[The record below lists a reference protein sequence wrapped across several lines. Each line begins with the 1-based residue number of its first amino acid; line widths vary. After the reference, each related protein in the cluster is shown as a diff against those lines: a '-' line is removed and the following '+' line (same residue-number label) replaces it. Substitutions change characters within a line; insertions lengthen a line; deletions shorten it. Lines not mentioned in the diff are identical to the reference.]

1 MNRVRTLYALIA
13 ADVFLAFATI
23 GVESVFHKFLPPTL
37 ADHQMR
43 SWLEWRGG
51 ATAVFELA
59 VWAASVAAFL
69 IAWIGLASFWP
80 RAREIYL
87 AAWSLTALSLALG
100 GPSVLTSPGSV
111 LDSVGTLVSGAL
123 IGLVWFS
130 ELAPRYAPGRSG
142 SSLTGSPATASS

>member
-23 GVESVFHKFLPPTL
+23 GVESVFHKFLPPAL
-37 ADHQMR
+37 ADYQLR

-51 ATAVFELA
+51 WMAILELA
-59 VWAASVAAFL
+59 VWAASVTGFL
-69 IAWIGLASFWP
+69 IAWIGLAAFWP

-87 AAWSLTALSLALG
+87 AAWALTALSLALR

-111 LDSVGTLVSGAL
+111 LDSIGTLVSGAL

-130 ELAPRYAPGRSG
+130 DLASRYTRRDHG
-142 SSLTGSPATASS
+142 LTDRPALAG